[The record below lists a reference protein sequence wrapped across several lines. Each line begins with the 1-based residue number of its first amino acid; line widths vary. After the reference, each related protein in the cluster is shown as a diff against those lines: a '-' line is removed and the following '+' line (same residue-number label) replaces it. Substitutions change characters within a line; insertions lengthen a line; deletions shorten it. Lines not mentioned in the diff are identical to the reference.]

1 MGPSAS
7 GASWGNAEVNNDQ
20 SWWQA
25 RTFLVCLLLPFPVS
39 LTYTDV
45 VLHFQQ
51 AGEEVLTVSPGT
63 IDP

>member
-1 MGPSAS
+1 MECGPAS
-7 GASWGNAEVNNDQ
+7 GASCRDAEVNNDQ
-20 SWWQA
+20 AWRQA
-25 RTFLVCLLLPFPVS
+25 CAFLVCLLSPPAT

-51 AGEEVLTVSPGT
+51 PGEEVLTVSPGT